1 MDDLLVVGLE
11 SPALRMGGL
20 NRYTSSW
27 LHAWAQAGRHSR
39 VVWES
44 ITSTENVIA
53 IPPGASLWRRWWI
66 VQRSIAESSS
76 DVVDCHFAAYL
87 VLAVLMGRVRDRRV
101 VVHFQGPWS
110 LESAARG
117 ASRSNIFVKGRL
129 EGFVLRRADLVI
141 TLSEAFRDVAI
152 QKFGVVP
159 ERVVVLSP
167 GVDQPQLMSRNEAR
181 EKLSLDPSQR
191 VIVTVRRLV
200 ERMGLQ
206 EFIDE
211 FLLWRR
217 SDERLIIVGDGP
229 LLHVLRDHLRTAA
242 AEEWISLLGG
252 TSDEVRDLWLTAA
265 DVTVVPSR
273 AHEGYGLVVLE
284 SLACG
289 TPVVT
294 SNVGGLIDA
303 RHGRDAVR
311 GCENDDEWRQAIDA
325 AYELWAQPE
334 QVRQQVASDTWSN
347 VVQEHA
353 NLYEQ
358 IDEPLPR
365 VVIYL
370 DHSSAMGGGEM
381 ALIRTLRAVGH
392 DRFYPHVVAAASGD
406 FTNGLRDA
414 GISFEILN
422 FNEATRNV
430 RKDSLSNSFVR
441 SMFATLRYSWQLR
454 TVIRRRGAVIVHTNS
469 LKSFVYG
476 SLATW
481 GTPTRLV
488 VHVRDMWRAPY
499 LGSRTVVVL
508 KTLLRLRSDAVIANS
523 SMTAACLGVPS
534 EVIAS
539 PLGVEHRDPIGVRHD
554 GVRSVIVGRLAPWK
568 GQNFAIR
575 AFASGDIPGDLYIVG
590 DALFGETEYAR
601 ELLHLAESLGVSDR
615 IHFTGAVTN
624 VAEILRS
631 AQVFVLPSQSPE
643 PFGNVVLEA
652 MAAGCLVV
660 VPDEGGVLDYVSCEE
675 AASNGVL
682 YTARDM
688 NSLVASWRSSLH
700 ESPLH
705 HDVRERARQ
714 TALSYTPMWV
724 GDQWMNLYDELLAE

>member
-1 MDDLLVVGLE
+1 MDNLLVVGLE

-27 LHAWAQAGRHSR
+27 LHAWTQAGRRSR

-44 ITSTENVIA
+44 NTSAENEIA

-66 VQRSIAESSS
+66 VQRSIADNSSH
-76 DVVDCHFAAYL
+76 VIDCHFAAYL
-87 VLAVLMGRVRDRRV
+87 VLAILMGRVRARRV

-117 ASRSNIFVKGRL
+117 AGRCNVFLKGHL
-129 EGFVLRRADLVI
+129 EGFVLRRADLVV
-141 TLSEAFRDVAI
+141 TLSQSFRDVAI
-152 QKFGVVP
+152 EKFGVAP

-167 GVDQPQLMSRNEAR
+167 GVDQPQPMSRIEAR
-181 EKLSLDPSQR
+181 EKLSLDASQR
-191 VIVTVRRLV
+191 VIVCVRRLV
-200 ERMGLQ
+200 ERMGLR

-211 FLLWRR
+211 FLSWRR
-217 SDERLIIVGDGP
+217 SDERLFIIGDGP
-229 LLHVLRDHLRTAA
+229 LLDMLRHHLRTTGG
-242 AEEWISLLGG
+242 EEWVSLLGK

-273 AHEGYGLVVLE
+273 AHEGFGLVVLE

-294 SNVGGLIDA
+294 SNVGGLVDA
-303 RHGRDAVR
+303 RRGRAAVR
-311 GCENDDEWRQAIDA
+311 GCENDDEWREAIDA
-325 AYELWAQPE
+325 AYKLWAQPD
-334 QVRQQVASDTWSN
+334 QVRQQVANDTWSN
-347 VVQEHA
+347 VVQAHA
-353 NLYEQ
+353 DVYERL
-358 IDEPLPR
+358 DRPSSR

-381 ALIRTLRAVGH
+381 ALLRTLRAVEH
-392 DRFYPHVVAAASGD
+392 DRFYPHVVAASDGD
-406 FTNGLRDA
+406 FTNQLREA

-422 FNEATRNV
+422 LDEATRNV
-430 RKDSLSNSFVR
+430 RKNSLSDSFFR
-441 SMFATLRYSWQLR
+441 SMIATLRYSWQLR
-454 TVIRRRGAVIVHTNS
+454 RVIRRRGAVIVHSNS

-481 GTPTRLV
+481 GTPARLV
-488 VHVRDMWRAPY
+488 VHVRDMWRTPY

-508 KTLLRLRSDAVIANS
+508 RALLRLRSDAVIANS

-539 PLGVEHRDPIGVRHD
+539 PLGVEHREPVGVRQD
-554 GVRSVIVGRLAPWK
+554 GLRSVIVGRLAPWK
-568 GQNFAIR
+568 GQDFAIR
-575 AFASGDIPGDLYIVG
+575 AFAAGGIPGELYIVG
-590 DALFGETEYAR
+590 EALFGETEYAR
-601 ELLHLAESLGVSDR
+601 ELLHLAESLGLSDR
-615 IHFTGAVTN
+615 IHFTGAVVN
-624 VAEILRS
+624 VAEILRT

-652 MAAGCLVV
+652 MSAGCLVV

-675 AASNGVL
+675 ADSNGVL
-682 YTARDM
+682 YTARDI
-688 NSLVASWRSSLH
+688 NSLVVSWRSALQD
-700 ESPLH
+700 SPLH
-705 HDVRERARQ
+705 NDVRERARR
-714 TALSYTPMWV
+714 TALSYTPAWV
-724 GDQWMNLYDELLAE
+724 GSQWMNLYDQLLAE